1 MYTEEARS
9 VEQLKQKIIAAF
21 DIVKQDR
28 VTLNKLKDNIQKRA
42 RLCFEQSGR
51 QFEQLLQYR

>member
-21 DIVKQDR
+21 DVVKQDR
-28 VTLNKLKDNIQKRA
+28 VTLNKLKNNIQKRA
-42 RLCFEQSGR
+42 RLCIQQSGR